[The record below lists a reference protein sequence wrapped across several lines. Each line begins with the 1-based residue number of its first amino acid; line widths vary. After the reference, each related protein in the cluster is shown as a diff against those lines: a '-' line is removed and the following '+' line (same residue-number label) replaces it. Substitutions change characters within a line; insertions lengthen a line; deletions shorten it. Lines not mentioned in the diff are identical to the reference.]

1 MLITMNMWYWLN
13 SNSSSVQSV
22 AALASTALTLITI
35 FVLFKTWRAIQR
47 QATATEEQVE
57 AARVLTQ
64 VAKDQTK
71 AAVDAAESARRQ
83 SDLLSSQIEQS
94 IAPLLVAEPD
104 DRNNMKNHK
113 LVNRG
118 PGVAF
123 QIICWQGGFEPENQS
138 NGIPIVPV
146 QPSTLGAGNSTY
158 LPIPPAWEVFTVRY
172 KGIDRIERWTVVYR
186 DPYKSQQHLVRRGL
200 QVVYLS

>member
-1 MLITMNMWYWLN
+1 MAIKR
-13 SNSSSVQSV
+13 Q
-22 AALASTALTLITI
+22 ALAA
-35 FVLFKTWRAIQR
+35 
-47 QATATEEQVE
+47 EEQAE
-57 AARVLTQ
+57 AARALTQ

-71 AAVDAAESARRQ
+71 AATDAAESARKQ

-104 DRNNMKNHK
+104 DRPYMKNYK

-123 QIICWQGGFEPENQS
+123 QIFYWKGGIEMKVPGQS
-138 NGIPIVPV
+138 IQIFPV
-146 QPSTLGAGNSTY
+146 QPSTLGSGNYAY

-172 KGIDRIERWTVVYR
+172 KGLDREERWTIVYS
-186 DPYKSQQHLVRRGL
+186 DPNKGQEHIVSKGL
-200 QVVYLS
+200 KKFYLA